1 MIVVLLLIAFVT
13 VVLVVLLVAVGWCV
27 SLLFRCAR
35 SCYRR
40 PRRTS
45 FWRWPTTCAYLFGL
59 VMIRHLMIWLGAD
72 PGRQHSGPFALFGL
86 SLGLGLTLWERAWDA
101 RKRREAA

>member
-13 VVLVVLLVAVGWCV
+13 VVIVVLLVAVGWCV

-45 FWRWPTTCAYLFGL
+45 FWRWPTTCAYLLALWAAQEVLTDFGL
-59 VMIRHLMIWLGAD
+59 NPHTHPL
-72 PGRQHSGPFALFGL
+72 PFVLFGL
-86 SLGLGLTLWERAWDA
+86 SLGPALTLLER
-101 RKRREAA
+101 RGCPKKRQEAA